1 MVRDYCLYLL
11 NLFVSLKHGKK
22 SYSFRSKKTRIQTSS
37 IVSNESTCCTLLN
50 PNKQLNRYSSTISC
64 VSASSSSRSSSVKK
78 RAIQSDFLSSVKLHS
93 EGKLKSIAF
102 YIDNREEMV
111 RHMFASLHRRELYE
125 LLPENLKNLEIA
137 ELRYLCV
144 KELNGMSKKNICTI
158 LKGKDFVESE
168 SEGEKNEALI
178 TSTDIKTLKT
188 EIAVA
193 DSTTEMTAP
202 NLPGVFQTVGTDDTT
217 ACNSI
222 MSTSEVHFAA
232 IESISSSKIR
242 QESETVVQSDFTS
255 EYKISSSHYADIFAD
270 KDISSPNQVDIV
282 ITTEDDDELEE
293 GEVVSDQE
301 KSINSDKDHM
311 LKTIFF
317 FKGQNCNEHLTI
329 HRNPFTGNLLGDSSP
344 TSVSKKSG
352 NSGNSVDTNK
362 VREER
367 RLHMLEL
374 ELRARAIEALIRRS
388 DSKS

>member
-1 MVRDYCLYLL
+1 MKD
-11 NLFVSLKHGKK
+11 KKWHGKK
-22 SYSFRSKKTRIQTSS
+22 SYSFRSKKARIQTSS
-37 IVSNESTCCTLLN
+37 IVSNEDTCCTLLN

-64 VSASSSSRSSSVKK
+64 VSSSSSSRSSSVKK
-78 RAIQSDFLSSVKLHS
+78 GAIQGDFLSSLKLHS
-93 EGKLKSIAF
+93 EEKLKSISF

-111 RHMFASLHRRELYE
+111 RHMFASLHKRELYE

-144 KELNGMSKKNICTI
+144 KELNGMSKKNIYTI

-168 SEGEKNEALI
+168 SEGEKNEALT

-188 EIAVA
+188 EVAVA

-202 NLPGVFQTVGTDDTT
+202 NLPGVFQTISTDDIT

-232 IESISSSKIR
+232 VESISLTRTR
-242 QESETVVQSDFTS
+242 QESETVIQSDFSS
-255 EYKISSSHYADIFAD
+255 EYKISSSHYADIFAS
-270 KDISSPNQVDIV
+270 KDTSSPNQVNAV
-282 ITTEDDDELEE
+282 IMAKNDDELEE

-301 KSINSDKDHM
+301 KSTKSDKGDT
-311 LKTIFF
+311 LK
-317 FKGQNCNEHLTI
+317 GHQHLTI
-329 HRNPFTGNLLGDSSP
+329 HRDPFAGNLHGDSSP
-344 TSVSKKSG
+344 TSMSKKSG
-352 NSGNSVDTNK
+352 NSGNSADTNK
-362 VREER
+362 AREER

-388 DSKS
+388 DSKP